1 MSTHTCRLS
10 VLLLLVTS
18 LTGCHKWVEIPAPYE
33 QSIPAMNPGEVRATL
48 NNRAVVT
55 LDDPEVVRD
64 TLFANWESVS
74 RSGSSGRTTRLPL
87 TDVSKIEERRSD
99 PLATVGLAAGV
110 TVVTLGAMAALVALT
125 FEYGPVITS
134 SH

>member
-10 VLLLLVTS
+10 VLLPLVVS
-18 LTGCHKWVEIPAPYE
+18 LPGCHKWVEIPGPYE
-33 QSIPAMNPGEVRATL
+33 QSVPAMDMGEVRATL
-48 NNRAVVT
+48 SNGAVVT

-64 TLFANWESVS
+64 TLFANWESAS
-74 RSGSSGRTTRLPL
+74 RSGSAGRTTRVPL
-87 TDVSKIEERRSD
+87 MDISKIEERQSD

-110 TVVTLGAMAALVALT
+110 TVVTLGALAALVVTT

>member
-1 MSTHTCRLS
+1 MSTHTCRLF
-10 VLLLLVTS
+10 VLLLLVAS
-18 LTGCHKWVEIPAPYE
+18 LPGCHKWVQIPAPYE
-33 QSIPAMNPGEVRATL
+33 QSVHAMDPGEVRATL
-48 NNRAVVT
+48 INGAVVT

-74 RSGSSGRTTRLPL
+74 RWGSSGRTTRVPL
-87 TDVSKIEERRSD
+87 TDIANIEERQSD

-110 TVVTLGAMAALVALT
+110 TVVTLGALAALVATT